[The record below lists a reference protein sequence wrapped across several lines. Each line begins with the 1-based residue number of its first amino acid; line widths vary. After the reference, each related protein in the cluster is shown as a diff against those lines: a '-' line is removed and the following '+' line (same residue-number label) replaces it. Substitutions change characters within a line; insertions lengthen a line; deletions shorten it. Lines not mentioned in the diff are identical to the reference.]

1 MARVETL
8 LGVLVKAGGVVG
20 VLSIAALTLLTVTT
34 VVLRQIDVAF
44 PGSYAVS
51 ELLLIP
57 AISFSLTYAAWEGTH
72 TRVEFLTGVLPTPVS
87 NLIEGLIG
95 LAGLVFWVF
104 ITRAV
109 WNEALRKMAQNEMA
123 AIIDV
128 PVSPFRWLMVT
139 ALVLMCAVLLLRSIK
154 AFSGHLAPAEGGH

>member
-8 LGVLVKAGGVVG
+8 LGWLVKAGGVVG
-20 VLSIAALTLLTVTT
+20 VMCIAALTVLTVTT
-34 VVLRQIDVAF
+34 VVLRQANVAF

-57 AISFSLTYAAWEGTH
+57 AISFSLAYAAWEGAH
-72 TRVEFLTGVLPTPVS
+72 TRVEFLTGLLPRPVS
-87 NLIEGLIG
+87 NLIEGVIG
-95 LAGLVFWVF
+95 LGGLVFWVY

-123 AIIDV
+123 AIINV
-128 PVSPFRWLMVT
+128 PVAPFRWLMVT

-154 AFSGHLAPAEGGH
+154 AFSGQLAPARGGH